1 MKKLTVSI
9 VLLASV
15 MFTTNVASAQ
25 EVTNNITHQIS
36 KKADKGELYDY
47 YVNKEKGQI
56 ELAYKLKETPK
67 KLLMETYIFKLSDL
81 SFVKS
86 FEQEFE
92 KEKVRYKRVKQLEKN
107 IRLLKV
113 SPNYVTGKLK
123 LKKGRLSYND
133 AGGYLISQ
141 FIKESET
148 DVKTQ
153 QGDKFIYISHKTE
166 MPETSA
172 FGNLGGRPISLGV
185 GNVSIMGME
194 KTTPYYSKYAFTI
207 YDAHTTQEKLYKSF
221 DLEFSY
227 TPLSFKYLPNGDIGM
242 VLQSIQKEQLPK
254 TKGAA
259 NNFKINPDNDFR
271 YVQINTKG
279 DLVTNTSFKLKTSAK
294 GGMYSIDIVAT
305 NKPNEVILLGVMKPD
320 GFGAPKQLNPKFIPV
335 ANFNDKGVDIGVK
348 ATNAI
353 AIKILDSK
361 VVFNQEIAVADLVGK
376 SNNTSGTKAPSD
388 AQKYIRYAGFKSFQ
402 AVTDDAGNTLITG
415 KCRNYHHTIQ
425 LDNQGNIA
433 ANYFDASNQDWCVN
447 NQFITNDKNELFWIN
462 YDMPKHK
469 DDASSED
476 KRKAYDKRT
485 GVISKINPTSK
496 KIEKTIDLTPEGISL
511 DAEEAITFVDNKAV
525 LVLGKG
531 KKKEISLS
539 KIVLN

>member
-15 MFTTNVASAQ
+15 MFATKVSLAQ
-25 EVTNNITHQIS
+25 EVTNNIIHQIS

-47 YVNKEKGQI
+47 YVNKDKGQI

-172 FGNLGGRPISLGV
+172 FGNLGGRPVSLGV
-185 GNVSIMGME
+185 GNVSIIGME

-207 YDAHTTQEKLYKSF
+207 YDAHTTKEKLYKSF

-227 TPLSFKYLPNGDIGM
+227 SLLSFKYLPNGDIGM

-254 TKGAA
+254 TKGAT
-259 NNFKINPDNDFR
+259 NNFKINPEKDFR
-271 YVQINTKG
+271 YVQVNTMG
-279 DLVTNTSFKLKTSAK
+279 ELVNNTSFKLATSPK
-294 GGMYSIDIVAT
+294 GGMYSIDIITT
-305 NKPNEVILLGVMKPD
+305 NKPNEVVLLGVMKPD
-320 GFGAPKQLNPKFIPV
+320 GFGAPKQLNPKFIAP
-335 ANFNDKGVDIGVK
+335 NFNGTKGFDIGVK
-348 ATNAI
+348 ATNVI
-353 AIKILDSK
+353 AVKILNDK
-361 VVFNQEIAVADLVGK
+361 VIYNQEIAVADLVGK
-376 SNNTSGTKAPSD
+376 PKNTGNTKAPSD

-402 AVTDDAGNTLITG
+402 ALTDNAGNTLITG
-415 KCRNYHHTIQ
+415 KCRNYHHIIQ
-425 LDNQGNIA
+425 LDNQGNIVV
-433 ANYFDASNQDWCVN
+433 NYFDASNQDWSVN
-447 NQFITNDKNELFWIN
+447 NQFITNDNNELFWIN

-469 DDASSED
+469 DDAGNAD
-476 KRKAYDKRT
+476 RRKAFEQRT
-485 GVISKINPTSK
+485 GVISKINSTSK
-496 KIEKTIDLTPEGISL
+496 KIEKTIDLTPEGVSL
-511 DAEEAITFVDNKAV
+511 DAEEAITFVDSKVV

-539 KIVLN
+539 KITLK